1 MFLLWTLNCAQ
12 YADVIYDLY
21 ECVLVV
27 LDAHR
32 SLQRLSWIDGL
43 APPPIAKQQ
52 QLKTTRFSHQ
62 KARKQQRVYLA
73 RQARLQIVPS

>member
-1 MFLLWTLNCAQ
+1 M
-12 YADVIYDLY
+12 
-21 ECVLVV
+21 
-27 LDAHR
+27 
-32 SLQRLSWIDGL
+32 IDGL
-43 APPPIAKQQ
+43 APPPIAKQQQ